1 MGHLTRED
9 LARIVS
15 EEPSSPE
22 WEHLEFCPV
31 CQSEL
36 MALKEQTDAMGALP
50 DLRPPPG
57 DWEALE
63 ARLASEGLIRTSG
76 LALRTSR
83 FRTSGWFQAAAAL
96 VLFLGGTALG
106 SRGAAEPTGDPVAVR
121 PAGSESALIPASVQV
136 PTANTLDDALRIR
149 NLTERHFRDALVQY
163 RQLYEAQGQPSY
175 DGDPTSRLVALQAM
189 IAGAQAGVQQAPA
202 DPFINGV
209 LASALAERDVLLQNP
224 SPTPGVEIF

>member
-15 EEPSSPE
+15 EEPSRPE
-22 WEHLEFCPV
+22 WEHLESCPL

-36 MALKEQTDAMGALP
+36 MALKEQTDAIGALP
-50 DLRPPPG
+50 DLRPPAG

-63 ARLASEGLIRTSG
+63 ARLTSEGLVRTSG

-106 SRGAAEPTGDPVAVR
+106 SRGAAEQGGEPVAVR
-121 PAGSESALIPASVQV
+121 PVGSESALIPASVQV
-136 PTANTLDDALRIR
+136 PTATTLDEALRIR
-149 NLTERHFRDALVQY
+149 NLAERQYRDALVQY

-189 IAGAQAGVQQAPA
+189 IAGAQAGVRQAPA